1 MTSLEERVKQ
11 AEERIRELQT
21 LIKHWKQ
28 KQ

>member
-21 LIKHWKQ
+21 LIKHWK
-28 KQ
+28 KK